1 MYYRLKLLDK
11 DGKFSYSLIVTVR
24 TSCSSA
30 DYMTVY
36 PNPVSTNLT
45 VSFFTAYK
53 GQANLVIVNAVGQQ
67 LSNKK
72 ILITSS
78 ANSIN
83 LDMTNYTP
91 GMYMLYLAD
100 DSGKKIGEVQKVTK
114 N

>member
-1 MYYRLKLLDK
+1 MLDR

-67 LSNKK
+67 LSNTKMQ
-72 ILITSS
+72 ITSS
-78 ANSIN
+78 ANTIN
-83 LDMTNYTP
+83 LDMSNYAT
-91 GMYMLYLAD
+91 GMYMLYLAND
-100 DSGKKIGEVQKVTK
+100 KGERIGEVQKVTK